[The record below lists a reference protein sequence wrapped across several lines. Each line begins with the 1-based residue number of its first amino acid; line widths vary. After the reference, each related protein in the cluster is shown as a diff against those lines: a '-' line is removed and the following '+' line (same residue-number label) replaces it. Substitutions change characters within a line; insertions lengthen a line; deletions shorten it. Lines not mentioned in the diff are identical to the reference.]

1 VQCVEQKCSRT
12 PTHFC
17 FTAIVATRHLPVFV
31 PALVVLDGFYPYLI
45 IYRKCTFMSENEQSR
60 QTPRMARIVE
70 RNITALL
77 HRREMEDT
85 KKTGE
90 ERVADTITRFTG
102 SMLFVYIHLGLF
114 GVWIIW
120 NMGWLGLK
128 PFDPSFVVLA
138 MMASVEAI
146 FLSTFVLISQ
156 NRSNAQADH
165 RADLDLQVSLL
176 TEHEV
181 TRLITLVTA
190 IAKKMD
196 IAEADNAE
204 IDELAKDVKPEQ
216 VLDTMERK
224 QQERK

>member
-1 VQCVEQKCSRT
+1 MSRLLAYD
-12 PTHFC
+12 
-17 FTAIVATRHLPVFV
+17 AILSPKK
-31 PALVVLDGFYPYLI
+31 G
-45 IYRKCTFMSENEQSR
+45 TFMSNNEQNR

-77 HRREMEDT
+77 HRREVEDAQ
-85 KKTGE
+85 KTGE
-90 ERVADTITRFTG
+90 ERIADTITRFTG
-102 SMLFVYIHLGLF
+102 SMLFVYIHLVFF

-120 NMGWLGLK
+120 NLGWLGVK

-156 NRSNAQADH
+156 NRSNAQADR

-196 IAEADNAE
+196 IAEANSAE
-204 IDELAKDVKPEQ
+204 IDELAKDIKPEQ